1 MNGGITTTN
10 LGELDTCVAALS
22 GLTDLSTDLGCT
34 AEDGATIL
42 AATMDQTSS
51 AISQLGVVQL
61 EWQVSNNINNNKIDS
76 RRGLVRLYGS
86 YTVRVVVCM
95 AVVVVRLSQQL
106 DIYS

>member
-34 AEDGATIL
+34 AEDLATIL
-42 AATMDQTSS
+42 ATTMDQTSS

-61 EWQVSNNINNNKIDS
+61 EWQVSNNKKTTMKRTLGQVWLNC
-76 RRGLVRLYGS
+76 VVV
-86 YTVRVVVCM
+86 YTVRVVVR
-95 AVVVVRLSQQL
+95 VVPA
-106 DIYS
+106 IAYSW